1 MDYHVVFSVDGQP
14 QGHEQRPR
22 AVGLDTGETY
32 PIKAAGE
39 EGSGA
44 LNLLPQDDSQ
54 ADPAEDED
62 FEEKCLQILTMM
74 LAEACKSFE
83 RLPLVEYASI
93 LRNIL
98 YSGVWCRYELTN
110 QKRKDKKTNV

>member
-1 MDYHVVFSVDGQP
+1 MSLRKIDISRLMDAYEDLEDDEKSGSYNP
-14 QGHEQRPR
+14 
-22 AVGLDTGETY
+22 LL
-32 PIKAAGE
+32 PIK
-39 EGSGA
+39 
-44 LNLLPQDDSQ
+44 DD
-54 ADPAEDED
+54 PN
-62 FEEKCLQILTMM
+62 FEEECSQILTMM

-83 RLPLVEYASI
+83 RLPLVEYAPI